1 MKKIFLIFI
10 VALQLNAGILKL
22 PILSVDE
29 DASSVTVQAAKV
41 DVGVSG
47 FILHTVA
54 PGHNSILKS
63 VVVTS
68 YDGASKKATLKM
80 KDFDALKNNALPK
93 GEWKVKAGDTAVL
106 AFGYERAFLVAPSE
120 EIFYKLSKSVN
131 VQWIHPDIFAT
142 ILSFRGHP
150 APQKEDFDAFT
161 TSAAV
166 GVIFIYL
173 DDKVYTIDAKSFGI
187 LSITETPLIQ
197 DNEVLPFYT
206 RVENIDA
213 AWWGAGSSPLEEYAP
228 HYYELL
234 VEHNA
239 DNKALYENIKKQGKK
254 LEYLLNDFDFKE

>member
-1 MKKIFLIFI
+1 MKKIFLMFI
-10 VALQLNAGILKL
+10 IALELSAAIMKL

-29 DASSVTVQAAKV
+29 EASSVTVEVEKI

-47 FILHTVA
+47 FIVHNIA
-54 PGHNSILKS
+54 ADHNSILKN

-68 YDGASKKATLKM
+68 YDTKTKKATLKM
-80 KDFDALKNNALPK
+80 SNFDTLKNNALPK
-93 GEWKVKAGDTAVL
+93 GEWKVRVGDTAIL
-106 AFGYERAFLVAPSE
+106 AFGYDRAFLLAPSE

-150 APQKEDFDAFT
+150 APQKEDFDVFT
-161 TSAAV
+161 TSASI
-166 GVIFIYL
+166 GIIFIYL
-173 DDKVYTIDAKSFGI
+173 DEKVYTIDAKSFVI
-187 LSITETPLIQ
+187 LSISDAPMIQ

-206 RVENIDA
+206 RVEDIDA

-239 DNKALYENIKKQGKK
+239 NNKALYKNIKMQGKK
-254 LEYLLNDFDFKE
+254 LNYLLNDFDFKE

>member
-1 MKKIFLIFI
+1 MKKIFLMFI
-10 VALQLNAGILKL
+10 VALELSAGIIKL

-29 DASSVTVQAAKV
+29 DASRVTIEAGKI

-47 FILHTVA
+47 FILHTIA
-54 PGHNSILKS
+54 PGHNSILKN
-63 VVVTS
+63 VVVTA
-68 YDGASKKATLKM
+68 YDEKTKKATLKM
-80 KDFDALKNNALPK
+80 SDYDTLNNNALPK
-93 GEWKVKAGDTAVL
+93 GEWKVKVGDTAVL

-166 GVIFIYL
+166 GIIFMYL
-173 DDKVYTIDAKSFGI
+173 DEKVYTIDAKSFVI
-187 LSITETPLIQ
+187 LSITDAPMIQ

-239 DNKALYENIKKQGKK
+239 DNKALYENIKAQGKK

>member
-1 MKKIFLIFI
+1 MKKIFLMFI
-10 VALQLNAGILKL
+10 IALELSAGIIKL
-22 PILSVDE
+22 PVTSVDE
-29 DASSVTVQAAKV
+29 EASTLTIEAGKI
-41 DVGVSG
+41 DLGVSG
-47 FILHTVA
+47 FILHTIA

-63 VVVTS
+63 VMVVS
-68 YDGASKKATLKM
+68 YDAATKKATLKM
-80 KDFDALKNNALPK
+80 SDYDALKNNALPK
-93 GEWKVKAGDTAVL
+93 GEWKVKVGDTAVL
-106 AFGYERAFLVAPSE
+106 AFGYERALLVAPSE

-150 APQKEDFDAFT
+150 APQKEDFDVFT
-161 TSAAV
+161 NSAAV
-166 GVIFIYL
+166 GIIFIYL
-173 DDKVYTIDAKSFGI
+173 DDKVYTIDAKSFAI
-187 LSITETPLIQ
+187 LSIAETPLVQ

-206 RVENIDA
+206 RVEEIDA

-239 DNKALYENIKKQGKK
+239 QNKALYANIKKQGKK